1 LQYAVGIQSS
11 ATVWKPGQQPLP
23 AKVKKRMG
31 RPPKLLQR
39 RPDHQPVAVKQL
51 AFALPSSAWKTVSWR
66 EGTQRMLRSR
76 LAAVRVRAAHE

>member
-51 AFALPSSAWKTVSWR
+51 
-66 EGTQRMLRSR
+66 
-76 LAAVRVRAAHE
+76 